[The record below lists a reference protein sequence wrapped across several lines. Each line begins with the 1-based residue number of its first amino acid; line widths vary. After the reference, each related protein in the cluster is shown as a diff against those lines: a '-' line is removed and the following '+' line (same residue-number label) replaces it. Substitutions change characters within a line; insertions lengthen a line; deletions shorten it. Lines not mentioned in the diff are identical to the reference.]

1 MTLIMNKTLML
12 ALMIGLST
20 QLFGQ
25 KGNPVDKSVSLT
37 AAIGSSEFSTA
48 LAYQHLWKPG
58 KKGKFGIGT
67 GIRLTN
73 YFGTNKYYT
82 TAPAKLTS
90 GKTGPG
96 VFFSDDIPQN
106 IDSVLFKKG
115 QINALNIAINFG
127 YNIYKKISLGFNIDA
142 IGFTVGGNKKGSYLG
157 NNGAG
162 SATTAKPTG
171 FNLLLISD
179 NDLGSLNSEFYGL
192 YKFNKKWGAKI
203 GFQFLFTEYTTATK
217 IQTTPDGQKNDR
229 FRNKSSGISFGIT
242 HQL

>member
-1 MTLIMNKTLML
+1 MNKLL
-12 ALMIGLST
+12 IIALLIGLST
-20 QLFGQ
+20 QLYGQ
-25 KGNPVDKSVSLT
+25 KNSSVDKSASFT

-48 LAYQHLWKPG
+48 FAYQHLWKLG
-58 KKGKFGIGT
+58 KKDKFGVGA
-67 GIRLTN
+67 GARLTN

-96 VFFSDDIPQN
+96 VFFADDIPQN

-115 QINALNIAINFG
+115 QVNALNISINFD
-127 YNIYKKISLGFNIDA
+127 YNIYKKISVGFNIDA
-142 IGFTVGGNKKGSYLG
+142 IGFTVGGSKNGSYLG

-162 SATTAKPTG
+162 AATTAKPTG
-171 FNLLLISD
+171 FNLLLVSD
-179 NDLGSLNSEFYGL
+179 NDLGSLNSEFYAQ

-203 GFQFLFTEYTTATK
+203 GFQFLFVEYTTDTK
-217 IQTTPDGQKNDR
+217 VQTTPDGQKNDR
-229 FRNKSSGISFGIT
+229 FRNKSSAISFGVT

>member
-1 MTLIMNKTLML
+1 MKRLLILVFAAGTV
-12 ALMIGLST
+12 T
-20 QLFGQ
+20 QLHAQ
-25 KGNPVDKSVSLT
+25 KNKLVDKSDSFT
-37 AAIGSSEFSTA
+37 AAFGSSEFSTA
-48 LAYQHLWKPG
+48 LAYNHLWKLG
-58 KKGKFGIGT
+58 KKQKFGIGA

-73 YFGTNKYYT
+73 YFGSNKYYT

-96 VFFSDDIPQN
+96 VFFADDILQN
-106 IDSVLFKKG
+106 IDSVLFKKS
-115 QINALNIAINFG
+115 QVNALNVSINFD
-127 YNIYKKISLGFNIDA
+127 YNIYKKISVGFNIDA
-142 IGFTVGGNKKGSYLG
+142 IGFTFGGKQNGSYLG

-162 SATTAKPTG
+162 AATTAKPTS

-179 NDLGSLNSEFYGL
+179 NDLGSLNSEFYAQ
-192 YKFNKKWGAKI
+192 YKFNKKWGAKA

-217 IQTTPDGQKNDR
+217 VQTTPDGQKNDR